1 MNLADIEYVRHL
13 ITEIYPT
20 GIVSIVSDSFDYW
33 NTITKTSLALKET
46 ILGRDGKVVFR
57 PDTGDP
63 VKVVCGY
70 SYDEVKFRDGKYY
83 IFDIVSD
90 KNGSP
95 EVYTKEISESE
106 VKGSIECLWEVFGGT
121 VTEKGYKLLDSHV
134 GLIYGDSITLDRAE
148 QICEGLKQ
156 KGFASINIVFGIGSY
171 TYQYVTRDTDG
182 YAVKATF
189 AVIDG
194 KDTEIYKAPKGAAFK
209 RSAKGLTAV
218 FKDENGEFYL
228 KDGATWEEVLN
239 CEFVLVY
246 KDGQIYKTYTLQEVR
261 DNLAKYV

>member
-1 MNLADIEYVRHL
+1 MNTKLIAEAVFLQDL
-13 ITEIYPT
+13 ITRKFPT
-20 GIVSIVSDSFDYW
+20 GVVSVVCDSFDFW
-33 NTITKTSLALKET
+33 AVLTDILPALKDVIMARESA
-46 ILGRDGKVVFR
+46 GAAPGKLVIR
-57 PDTGDP
+57 PDSGDP

-156 KGFASINIVFGIGSY
+156 KFP
-171 TYQYVTRDTDG
+171 QQKHLR
-182 YAVKATF
+182 
-189 AVIDG
+189 
-194 KDTEIYKAPKGAAFK
+194 
-209 RSAKGLTAV
+209 
-218 FKDENGEFYL
+218 
-228 KDGATWEEVLN
+228 
-239 CEFVLVY
+239 
-246 KDGQIYKTYTLQEVR
+246 
-261 DNLAKYV
+261 